1 MKFEQRNKRPIY
13 FYSNSIDEV
22 CGLKN
27 YGLLCKK
34 KKNLAV
40 AEAGLLCSR
49 LEEILSL
56 LYYTHTSFAFNSCL
70 TLTAKIFKKSEK
82 FGDFITLFSQ
92 GIQVLNNNRGQ
103 YMLSWSKATEAKSK
117 RNRARSSLRLK
128 SILKLALHNRA
139 SSEQLIIECAKK
151 IAANYKKHC
160 GERDEVLD
168 DEVRECAGRKKKG
181 FLANIIYNV
190 SPEIKNYAL
199 GAIEIPAAHL
209 GFAKFC
215 FPVDNL
221 PETEGSIYFDTRN
234 EKLIL
239 ETSKL
244 AREEN
249 GCLLGDI
256 SSIVLNELQ
265 KEVLQV
271 NFGLESMEEKSNKEL
286 GIGII
291 LLIQ

>member
-1 MKFEQRNKRPIY
+1 MQ
-13 FYSNSIDEV
+13 
-22 CGLKN
+22 
-27 YGLLCKK
+27 KK
-34 KKNLAV
+34 EKLSCCRSWV
-40 AEAGLLCSR
+40 TYER

-117 RNRARSSLRLK
+117 RNRARYSLRLK

-256 SSIVLNELQ
+256 SSIVLNEVP
-265 KEVLQV
+265 ERSTPGQV
-271 NFGLESMEEKSNKEL
+271 WLRINGRKIYKDL
-286 GIGII
+286 GIGI
-291 LLIQ
+291 LLIAISS